1 MLQQPPLWFILIAFV
16 CAIGPLVFFHELGH
30 YLVGR
35 WFGVGAE
42 VFSIGFGR
50 EVAGW
55 TDRQGTRWK
64 IGWLPLGG
72 FVRFVGDMNPA
83 SAPEISGV
91 DVPKELRERSFHH
104 KPVWQRFL
112 VVLAG
117 PLANFLLAIAIFAAF
132 FAFLGFPQTPPLVHG
147 VTPGSVAERAGLA
160 PGDRIVGIDG
170 RAASSFED
178 IARYVAMRP
187 NHQVRITFL
196 RDGERRQVPARIA
209 SEVQTDRFG
218 QRFEVGRLGVFAA
231 GREYVKLGPLEL
243 LPTAAGY
250 TLKMTRSM
258 IDGLWQIIS
267 GRRSVKDLGGPMKI
281 AQIAGQQASLGAFEF
296 IQLLA
301 LFSINL
307 GFINLLPVP
316 MLDGGHLLFYGVE
329 AVRRRPVSLRV
340 QDWAFRGGLAL
351 ILALLV
357 FTTVNDLDSFGLWDR
372 LERLIG

>member
-1 MLQQPPLWFILIAFV
+1 MLQQPPLWFIAIAFV

-55 TDRQGTRWK
+55 TDRRGTRWK

-83 SAPEISGV
+83 SAPQVTGV
-91 DVPKELRERSFHH
+91 EVPQALRERSFHH
-104 KPVWQRFL
+104 KPVGQRFL
-112 VVLAG
+112 IVLAG
-117 PLANFLLAIAIFAAF
+117 PLANFLLAILIFASF
-132 FAFLGFPQTPPLVHG
+132 FAFLGFPQTPSLVHG
-147 VTPGSVAERAGLA
+147 VTPGSVAERAGLV
-160 PGDRIVGIDG
+160 PGDRIVAIDG
-170 RAASSFED
+170 RSTSSFED
-178 IARYVAMRP
+178 IAGYVAMRP
-187 NHQVRITFL
+187 NHRVSITYV
-196 RDGERRQVPARIA
+196 RDGERRQVPARVA

-218 QRFEVGRLGVFAA
+218 QRFEVGRLGVFAQ
-231 GREYVKLGPLEL
+231 GREYVQLGPLEL

-250 TLKMTRSM
+250 TLKMTRAM

-329 AVRRRPVSLRV
+329 AVRRRPVSARV